1 MPSRTISFLPHADLF
16 SSTPTSTVPLS
27 SLTTCARAEV
37 VLPHTSGLRSDL
49 IRWKCIALR
58 GVGPGFIKY
67 DVHSAGL
74 LQNLKGVNYYD
85 TELLLLQQVLS
96 NTAHMFP
103 SQVLGS
109 EPWTLQQ
116 NKLLHLTL
124 LKLARIAKLWMN
136 PYPLLHY

>member
-1 MPSRTISFLPHADLF
+1 MYSF
-16 SSTPTSTVPLS
+16 
-27 SLTTCARAEV
+27 RW
-37 VLPHTSGLRSDL
+37 GRSWL
-49 IRWKCIALR
+49 
-58 GVGPGFIKY
+58 IKY

-85 TELLLLQQVLS
+85 TELLLQQVLS
-96 NTAHMFP
+96 NTADMFP
-103 SQVLGS
+103 SQDLGS

-124 LKLARIAKLWMN
+124 PNLARIAKLWMN